1 MKVMVLYS
9 VIFFFFLFLQ
19 SYPYPYLEN
28 HKQLEK
34 SGGLQILLWAIG
46 GFEVKKIEIL
56 GYKLLIF
63 HVFVRI

>member
-1 MKVMVLYS
+1 
-9 VIFFFFLFLQ
+9 LFLK

-56 GYKLLIF
+56 GNKLLIF